1 MKDTDIEHTIL
12 DCLTK
17 VSQSFLNDDMK
28 IEVIDT
34 NSIEKYDI
42 INYYLGT
49 VKFTKEDTTII
60 CVVSMDKP
68 LFDTIFKVFFPE
80 EISQEEYDELALALP
95 DEIINTVAGLSISEF
110 PKEYEDLEMSVPLSF
125 KKSALKILKQNG
137 RFISKEIKT
146 TKGSFV
152 CTVI

>member
-1 MKDTDIEHTIL
+1 MNDTNIEHTIL
-12 DCLTK
+12 NCLTK

-42 INYYLGT
+42 INYYLGS
-49 VKFTKEDTTII
+49 VKFTQDNINII
-60 CVVSMDKP
+60 CIVSMDKL

-95 DEIINTVAGLSISEF
+95 DEIVNTVAGLSISEF
-110 PKEYEDLEMSVPLSF
+110 PTEYEDLEMSVPLAF

-146 TKGSFV
+146 AKGSFV
-152 CTVI
+152 CSII